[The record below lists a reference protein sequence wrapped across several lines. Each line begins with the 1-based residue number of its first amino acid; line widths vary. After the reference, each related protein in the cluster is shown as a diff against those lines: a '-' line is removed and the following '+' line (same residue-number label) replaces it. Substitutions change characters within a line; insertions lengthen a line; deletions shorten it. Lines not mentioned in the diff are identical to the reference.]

1 MKHNFSLFATIFGFL
16 TLSISNV
23 LAQQPGSEESG
34 KNPSVSYQPPA
45 EVLIKLETYGC
56 KGYCPVYK
64 LTFNVD
70 GTMNYSGYRH
80 VEEVGEKYA
89 KLTADEFSKLKNA
102 VRRANLW
109 ELSEELPVTVA
120 DAPYHAFTVYEKDK
134 KRKVKGAGPL
144 PKDLEHLN
152 QLMKDI
158 AENHGMMVKKG
169 VDPNDPSN
177 MKGEVLV
184 QFRQDINAGNF
195 CMQFME
201 MKTRPLRRVSEDNIW
216 ILGFNPSELT
226 EAQFIDILKGM
237 DGVINAQSN
246 KKLQQRNN

>member
-1 MKHNFSLFATIFGFL
+1 MKHTFFLLATLIGFF
-16 TLSISNV
+16 TFQTNSA
-23 LAQQPGSEESG
+23 LAQQPVTEEPG
-34 KNPSVSYQPPA
+34 KLSSVSYQPPA
-45 EVLIKLETYGC
+45 EVLIKLETSGC

-80 VEEVGEKYA
+80 VEEVGDKYA
-89 KLTADEFSKLKNA
+89 KLKADEFSKLKNA
-102 VRRANLW
+102 VRRADLWNLPQ
-109 ELSEELPVTVA
+109 ELPVTVA
-120 DAPYHAFTVYEKDK
+120 DAPYHTFTVYEKDK
-134 KRKVKGAGPL
+134 KYKVRGAGPL
-144 PKDLEHLN
+144 PKELEHLN

-177 MKGEVLV
+177 MKGEVIV
-184 QFRQDINAGNF
+184 HFRPEINAGNF

-201 MKTRPLRRVSEDNIW
+201 LKTRPVRRISEDNIW
-216 ILGFNPSELT
+216 IIGFNPSELT

-237 DGVINAQSN
+237 DGVLNVQTN
-246 KKLQQRNN
+246 KKLKQRN